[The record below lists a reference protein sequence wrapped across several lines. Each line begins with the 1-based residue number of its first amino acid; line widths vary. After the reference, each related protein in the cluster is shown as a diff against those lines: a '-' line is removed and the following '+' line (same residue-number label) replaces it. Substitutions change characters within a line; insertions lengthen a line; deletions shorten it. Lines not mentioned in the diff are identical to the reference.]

1 MQTIAPADILKL
13 TDAIVSAYVRLWM
26 AGVMSW
32 EQAMMGAVY
41 ELATQNQHGISKDPA
56 REGPQVN

>member
-13 TDAIVSAYVRLWM
+13 TDAIVSSYVRLWM
-26 AGVMSW
+26 AGIMSW

-41 ELATQNQHGISKDPA
+41 ELAMENQRGVSEKHPPAGSKIH
-56 REGPQVN
+56 

>member
-13 TDAIVSAYVRLWM
+13 PDAIVSAYVRLWM

-41 ELATQNQHGISKDPA
+41 ELVTENQHGISKDQA
-56 REGPQVN
+56 TAGPKVN